1 MSSLEREPNTPRDSV
16 FNSISDGL
24 FLNAVIQGRD
34 ITVQLPRE
42 INPALAGPPPG
53 SAFFSGREN
62 ELQELTRALSPE
74 REAIPQLIS
83 GLPGAGKTEIAL
95 QLACRAQRDQQFT
108 GGVLFADVHG
118 YDGDRFITAEQS
130 LAGFL
135 RALAIPPE
143 CIPHGLEERSRLF
156 RAALAAYAKH
166 GRRILVIIDNASSTD
181 QVQAL
186 LPSDGVNS
194 VLITSRDSLDLSA
207 RRHNLGVLPSKISV
221 ELLQKMLQTINGS
234 GDVRVTED
242 PATAKEISQLCGHLP
257 IALQIC
263 GALLADFPDRPLSSL
278 KRDLS
283 QAHTRLG
290 HLERGT
296 RKVAAAFD
304 MSYRRLTRDQAR
316 LFRLIP
322 INPGADI
329 SSAAAAHLADIK
341 ESAAER
347 MLEDLARMHLIEPG
361 DVWGRWRL
369 HDLVRLY
376 ADSLGRESH
385 IDDQRNIALGRLLDH
400 YIHGTRAASSYLVT
414 DLAPPRYFKRKSDAF
429 RWLEAERSNLVLAVG
444 LSTKAGRYKD
454 SCILASELANFLQ
467 KFRYT
472 DDFFAVSYT
481 AAAAANRAGNK
492 SLTEDAANNIKKAV
506 SQLKSLEE
514 AVSGLITAASI
525 FNKSGDLRNE
535 AATLNQVGNAMTLTG
550 RFEEAIAFLS
560 ASAEL
565 YRASK
570 DDNLEG
576 LALASLGEVLG
587 SAGKT
592 EEAIDAYSDSLA
604 LLQQAGDRYGMGIV
618 LGNLGLARKEVGQ
631 PFEALQAFKSALEIF
646 RTEGFKG
653 EEAGVLNNLG
663 LTLQDL
669 GEPYEAIDF
678 HLRAAA
684 NSREVGDHLLEG
696 TALVDLGACL
706 QSISELERAVEAF
719 SAAACAFEHAGDKKR
734 KGSALHSEGI
744 IFTHLGLYQEA
755 VDAYTRAENAF
766 RMISDALG
774 EGMSLANRGAALRS
788 WGKFNESI
796 DVLTSSV
803 DVLSQGGDEAAVTPA
818 ILQLGASL
826 AAAGHT
832 EEAVRVFTR
841 AVAELAAAGKNWEE
855 AKALL
860 ARGIALRSLER
871 FDEAAADL
879 SRAIP
884 AFRAEGDSERATMA
898 RAYLDEVLKISSGA
912 R

>member
-1 MSSLEREPNTPRDSV
+1 MEREPNPPRDSV
-16 FNSISDGL
+16 FNSISDGI

-42 INPALAGPPPG
+42 INPALSGPPPG
-53 SAFFSGREN
+53 SASFSGREN
-62 ELQELTRALSPE
+62 ELQELTHALS
-74 REAIPQLIS
+74 RECDPIPQLIS

-95 QLACRAQRDQQFT
+95 QVACRAQRNKQFT

-143 CIPHGLEERSRLF
+143 HIPHGLEERSRLF
-156 RAALAAYAKH
+156 RATLAAYAKH

-186 LPSDGVNS
+186 LPSDGFNS
-194 VLITSRDSLDLSA
+194 VLITSRDNLDLSA
-207 RRHNLGVLPSKISV
+207 RRHDLGVLPSRISV
-221 ELLQKMLQTINGS
+221 ELLQRTLQTINGS

-242 PATAKEISQLCGHLP
+242 LASAKEIAQLCGHLP

-296 RKVAAAFD
+296 RTVAAAFD

-329 SSAAAAHLADIK
+329 SSAAAAHLADI
-341 ESAAER
+341 EEAVAER
-347 MLEDLARMHLIEPG
+347 LLEDLARMHLVEPG
-361 DVWGRWRL
+361 GMWGRWRL

-376 ADSLGRESH
+376 ADSLSRESQ

-400 YIHGTRAASSYLVT
+400 YVHGTRAASSYLVP
-414 DLAPPRYFKRKSDAF
+414 DVAPSRYFKRRSDAI
-429 RWLEAERSNLVLAVG
+429 RWLEVERSNLVLAVG
-444 LSTKAGRYKD
+444 LAAKAGRYED

-467 KFRYT
+467 KFRYS

-481 AAAAANRAGNK
+481 SAVAANRTGNE
-492 SLTEDAANNIKKAV
+492 SLAEDTANNIKKAL
-506 SQLKSLEE
+506 SQLKSLED

-525 FNKSGDLRNE
+525 FSESGDSRNE
-535 AATLNQVGNAMTLTG
+535 AATLNQVGNAMSLAG
-550 RFEEAIAFLS
+550 RFEESIAFLS

-565 YRASK
+565 YRVSK
-570 DDNLEG
+570 DGNLEG

-587 SAGKT
+587 SAGKS
-592 EEAIDAYSDSLA
+592 EDAIDAYSDSLA

-618 LGNLGLARKEVGQ
+618 LGNLGLARKEAGQ
-631 PFEALQAFKSALEIF
+631 PVEALQAFRSALEIF
-646 RTEGFKG
+646 RTDGTKG
-653 EEAGVLNNLG
+653 EEGRVLNNFG

-669 GEPYEAIDF
+669 GEPHEAVGF

-684 NSREVGDHLLEG
+684 KSREAGDHFLEG

-706 QSISELERAVEAF
+706 QSISELERAVETF
-719 SAAACAFEHAGDKKR
+719 SAAACAFESAGDKQR
-734 KGSALHSEGI
+734 KGSSLHSEGI
-744 IFTHLGLYQEA
+744 IFTHLGRYQEA
-755 VDAYTRAENAF
+755 VDAYMRAENAF
-766 RMISDALG
+766 RMIGDAQG

-788 WGKFNESI
+788 WGHLSESI
-796 DVLTSSV
+796 EVLTSSV
-803 DVLSQGGDEAAVTPA
+803 EVLSHGGDESAVTPA
-818 ILQLGASL
+818 NLQLGASL

-841 AVAELAAAGKNWEE
+841 SVAELAGAGNSWEE
-855 AKALL
+855 SKALL

-879 SRAIP
+879 SRTIP
-884 AFRAEGDSERATMA
+884 VFRAEGDNERATMA
-898 RAYLDEVLKISSGA
+898 RAYLDDVLKRSSGA